1 VQQERSTAARSPQ
14 VTREWPLIGREPE
27 FAQIT
32 AARADPECPGI
43 VIAAAPGVGRSRL
56 AREAYVAAQAAGDLV
71 YWARG
76 TASSSAI
83 PLGAFAALIPDEI
96 RSDDP
101 LELIR
106 RSSERVRE
114 RSAGRPVW
122 LGVDDA
128 HLLDSASAA
137 LTLHLATAA
146 GVFVLATVA
155 IGQAA
160 PDAIDVLWKDAGAR
174 RIDLAPLDGD
184 TIAAMVK
191 AALPGP
197 VEELVVRRAVD
208 ASAGNPLFA
217 RELVLGALDEGRL
230 TFDRGLWRL
239 SRRAVSPTLASLIRT
254 RIGTLTDAERASL
267 ELLALGEPLR
277 LGELSDLCELDTL
290 QALEA
295 RGMIVVD
302 PGRVDPIV
310 RLAQPLYG
318 EVLRAGLPA
327 LRARALR
334 IQLADTLASRS
345 PLATDDA
352 LRIARWRDDAGAAI
366 DRELL
371 LDAALAATLAG
382 DPDFGAELA
391 GRAVR
396 DGLGLPAVLLLGR
409 AHIMAKR
416 FADAEATLAAAEAEA
431 AGDPDALA
439 YIGQRIHVL
448 HWGLGRSAQ
457 AQAFLGRAATWSSD
471 PAWSQALEPW
481 RLVLSDFREVG
492 EEYDAGAVRTAL
504 ADPDLDPHERRQL
517 EVTHVFRLMVV
528 GHVKEAHALAWSI
541 RPTLPLRDNLDT
553 YALGLLCVIGAESG
567 EDWPAFTRY
576 MREVVRDAAGV
587 GGHQAAGLAAFALSL
602 IAMARG
608 RYRDAERWIAEAD
621 GHFDVQDALGSV
633 FSLRALEVGI
643 ALFTGDLPGA
653 RARLATLRALL
664 GRAGP
669 LATQAAYL
677 ARAEGWGAR
686 ALSDHAGAQAFRDA
700 AAATDQ
706 PMLAARMLHE
716 ALRSGASAPEI
727 AGELRRLTEYCDARL
742 VAAYA
747 AHAAA
752 LADRDGE
759 AALAAAE
766 DLAAIGADAYA
777 MEAAAES
784 ARRFLAE
791 GRTDSARRAATRAR
805 ELYATEQRGSAPVI
819 DGLDGVATEL
829 TRREAQ
835 IAALAGRG
843 LSNQEIADQ
852 IILSVRT
859 VETYV
864 YRAMQKRGVTSRHEL

>member
-1 VQQERSTAARSPQ
+1 VQQEWSTAAGSPQ

-27 FAQIT
+27 LAQIA

-56 AREAYVAAQAAGDLV
+56 AREAYVAAQTAGDLV
-71 YWARG
+71 YWARA

-137 LTLHLATAA
+137 LTLHLATAV

-155 IGQAA
+155 LGQAA
-160 PDAIDVLWKDAGAR
+160 PDAIDALWKDAGAR
-174 RIDLAPLDGD
+174 RIDLAPLDAD

-197 VEELVVRRAVD
+197 VEELVVRRVLD

-239 SRRAVSPTLASLIRT
+239 SRRAVSPTLATLIST
-254 RIGTLTDAERASL
+254 RLGTLTDAERASL

-277 LGELSDLCELDTL
+277 LGELSDLCDLDTL
-290 QALEA
+290 QALEV

-318 EVLRAGLPA
+318 EVLRGGLPA
-327 LRARALR
+327 LRSRALR
-334 IQLADTLASRS
+334 IQLADTLARRS
-345 PLATDDA
+345 PRAPDDA

-391 GRAVR
+391 GRAVQ
-396 DGLGLPAVLLLGR
+396 DGLGLPAVLILGR

-416 FADAEATLAAAEAEA
+416 FAEAEAALAAAEGEA

-439 YIGQRIHVL
+439 YIGQRVHVL

-457 AQAFLGRAATWSSD
+457 AHAFLGRAATWSSD

-481 RLVLSDFREVG
+481 RLVLSDFREGG
-492 EEYDAGAVRTAL
+492 EEYDAGTVETAL

-541 RPTLPLRDNLDT
+541 RPALPLRDNLDT

-567 EDWPAFTRY
+567 EDWPAFTQY
-576 MREVVRDAAGV
+576 MREVVRGAAGV

-608 RYRDAERWIAEAD
+608 RYRDAERWVAEAD

-633 FSLRALEVGI
+633 FSLRALDVGI
-643 ALFTGDLPGA
+643 ALFTGDLPEA

-664 GRAGP
+664 GSEP
-669 LATQAAYL
+669 LATQAGYL

-706 PMLAARMLHE
+706 PMLAGRLLHE

-727 AGELRRLTEYCDARL
+727 AAELRRLTEYCDARL

-759 AALAAAE
+759 AMLAAAE
-766 DLAAIGADAYA
+766 DLAAIGAEAYA
-777 MEAAAES
+777 MEAAAEA

-791 GRTDSARRAATRAR
+791 GRTDSARRSATRAR
-805 ELYATEQRGSAPVI
+805 ELFATEQGGSAPVI

-835 IAALAGRG
+835 IAALAARG